1 MPDNPNMRI
10 NPETLLYEI
19 STEPPRKRLVRYSL
33 IFLASV
39 ALAVLYFW
47 FLFIFLGLDTP
58 KAALLKKTNAAWN
71 AKVAVLSRDM
81 DRCEEILEDL
91 ELRNS
96 DVYRSIFGMSEIPRS
111 AVTGAGEYEGD
122 FDVLS
127 EIGRNSRLRE
137 NYIRLEELKKRTYVQ
152 LKSFDEVEALSKRAG
167 DMASSIPNIPPID
180 PNTRNYRISST
191 FGVRTD
197 PVYGGLRR
205 HMGVDFAAKKGTPI
219 YATGD
224 GVIESVKFQFFGYGN
239 MVVIDHGFGYQTMY
253 AHMSEVFVTEGMQI
267 KRGQCIGAIGRTGKS
282 TGDHLHYEVI
292 YRGNK
297 VNPANYYDL
306 SVSKEEYAAMVQ
318 KREEESPAML
328 KSGFKARTKR

>member
-1 MPDNPNMRI
+1 MAAKIKFDI

-19 STEPPRKRLVRYSL
+19 STEPRRRKLARYLGLFVASLV
-33 IFLASV
+33 LA
-39 ALAVLYFW
+39 AFYFW
-47 FLFIFLGLDTP
+47 FLFIHLGMDTP
-58 KAALLKKTNAAWN
+58 KSALLKKENERWN
-71 AKVAVLSRDM
+71 SKMAVLGREM
-81 DRCEEILEDL
+81 DKCEEALDELEM
-91 ELRNS
+91 RNQE
-96 DVYRSIFGMSEIPRS
+96 VYRSIFGMSRLPEN
-111 AVTGAGEYEGD
+111 ALGDVFMTEGD
-122 FDVLS
+122 YKVLS
-127 EIGRNSRLRE
+127 EMGRTSRLRE
-137 NYIRLEELKKRTYVQ
+137 SYVRMDRLMKRTYVQ
-152 LKSFDEVEALSKRAG
+152 VKSFDEVAALSQRAG
-167 DMASSIPNIPPID
+167 EMASCIPAIPPID
-180 PNTRNYRISST
+180 PNTRNYHISSG

-205 HMGVDFAAKKGTPI
+205 HMGVDFSAKKGTPI

-239 MVVIDHGFGYQTMY
+239 LVLIDHGFGYETMY
-253 AHMSEVFVTEGMQI
+253 AHMSEVFVAEGMKI
-267 KRGQCIGAIGRTGKS
+267 KRGQCIGAVGRSGKA

-328 KSGFKARTKR
+328 KSGFKVRRKR